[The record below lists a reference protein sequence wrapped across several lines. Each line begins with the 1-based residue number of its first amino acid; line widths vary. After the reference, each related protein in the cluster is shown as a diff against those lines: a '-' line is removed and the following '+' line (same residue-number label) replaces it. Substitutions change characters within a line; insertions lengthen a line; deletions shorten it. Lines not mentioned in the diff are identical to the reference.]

1 MTTAE
6 QKKAAK
12 IFSKNWKG
20 KGYEKGESQRF
31 WIELLGEVFGVQNPA
46 QYIRFEDQV
55 KIDKAT
61 GFIDGYID
69 ATKVMIEQK
78 SIGKSLRDGIRQS
91 DGSILTPFQQAKRYA
106 AELPY
111 STRPRWIVTS
121 NFESFFIY
129 DMERPH
135 GEPAVIELKD
145 FEKEYYRLS
154 FLVEGEKAHIKKEE
168 ELSFKAGEL
177 VGVIYDSLAREYQDI
192 SNAESQ
198 KSLNELCVRLVF
210 CLYAEDSGLF
220 GKKSAFHD
228 YLARFHD
235 EPFQMRKS
243 LIELFQMLDTPED
256 QRDPYDSPELL
267 AFPYVNGGLFSNKDL
282 EIPRFTPEICQ
293 MLLDQASDDFDWS
306 EISPTIFGAVFESTL
321 NPETRHSGGMHY
333 TSIENIHKVID
344 PLFLSE
350 LKEELDEI
358 KKLSQPKTKRDRA
371 RAFQDKLA
379 SIVLFDPACGSG
391 NFLTESYI
399 SLRQLENDAIAAV
412 TGGQIGLD
420 TDDVIRVNINQFY
433 GIEINDFA
441 VTVAHTALWIAE
453 HQMFEK
459 TQEILHMN
467 MDFLPLKSQTN
478 IVRGNALRTD
488 WASVV
493 PVDKLSYIVGNPPF
507 LGYSNQSP
515 TQKAD
520 LKSVYVDKLG
530 KPLKSAGKI
539 DFVAGWFFKASQLM
553 AQNTAVQT
561 ALVSTNSITQGEQVA
576 SVWRPLFERFN
587 IKIDF
592 AYKTF
597 KWQNEAKASDQAAV
611 HCVIVGFSNAKS
623 AQKDKK
629 LFDGENFEIVQNIS
643 PYLLDGK
650 TTFIEDRKDPICKV
664 PQMVYGSKPTDG
676 GNLFLTAEEKAKLVS
691 QSPQAEQFI
700 KKVLGAAEFI
710 KGSERYCLW
719 LDRAN
724 PAELRKIPEIMRRVQ
739 AVRDFRL
746 NSTKKQTRDSAE
758 TPTLFQEIRQPET
771 DYLIIPST
779 TSSARRYIPIGF
791 ENKQIVATN
800 LVLTV
805 PNASLFEFAIMTS
818 NIHMAWMRAVCGRL
832 GDGYR
837 YSAKIVY
844 NNFPWPTVTPA
855 QRQAIE
861 RTAAAILDARA
872 LYPESTLAD
881 LYDDLTMPPELRRAH
896 QLNDRAVMDA
906 YGMRG
911 FTESQAVERLFEM
924 YEELTRE

>member
-1 MTTAE
+1 MTTLE
-6 QKKAAK
+6 QKRAAK
-12 IFSKNWKG
+12 TFAKNWAG

-55 KIDKAT
+55 KLDKAT

-111 STRPRWIVTS
+111 SARPRWIVTS

-129 DMERPH
+129 DMEKPH

-154 FLVEGEKAHIKKEE
+154 FLVEGNKAHIIREE
-168 ELSFKAGEL
+168 QISFEAGKL
-177 VGVIYDSLAREYQDI
+177 VGQIYDSLAREYQDI
-192 SNAESQ
+192 SNLESQ

-220 GKKSAFHD
+220 GAKNAFHD

-243 LIELFQMLDTPED
+243 LIELFQMLDTPEEN
-256 QRDPYDSPELL
+256 RDPYDSPELL

-293 MLLDQASDDFDWS
+293 MLLDQASDEFDWS
-306 EISPTIFGAVFESTL
+306 QISPTIFGAVFESTL

-344 PLFLSE
+344 PLFLSG
-350 LKEELDEI
+350 LKEELVEI
-358 KKLSQPKTKRDRA
+358 KKLSQPKTKRDKA
-371 RAFQDKLA
+371 RAFQDKL
-379 SIVLFDPACGSG
+379 SKIVLFDPACGSG

-399 SLRQLENDAIAAV
+399 SLRQLENDAIAAA

-493 PVDKLSYIVGNPPF
+493 PVEKLSYIVGNPPF
-507 LGYSNQSP
+507 LGARVMDKI
-515 TQKAD
+515 QKAD
-520 LKSVYVDKLG
+520 LMKVFEGYKG
-530 KPLKSAGKI
+530 AGNL
-539 DFVAGWFFKASQLM
+539 DFVSGWYLKAAQLI
-553 AQNTAVQT
+553 QGTKIQV
-561 ALVSTNSITQGEQVA
+561 ALVSTNSITQGEQA
-576 SVWRPLFERFN
+576 SLLWKIMVEDFG
-587 IKIDF
+587 IKINM
-592 AYKTF
+592 AYQTF
-597 KWQNEAKASDQAAV
+597 KWASEATDKAAV
-611 HCVIVGFSNAKS
+611 HCVIIGFATFDRAEKIIFDT
-623 AQKDKK
+623 AEQRKVVQKIN
-629 LFDGENFEIVQNIS
+629 G
-643 PYLLDGK
+643 YLVEADNV
-650 TTFIEDRKDPICKV
+650 FIENR
-664 PQMVYGSKPTDG
+664 SKPLCDVSEMGIGNKPIDG
-676 GNLFLTAEEKAKLVS
+676 GFYLFEKEEM
-691 QSPQAEQFI
+691 EEFI
-700 KKVLGAAEFI
+700 AREPNSKPFFRKWLGAQEFLRNRP
-710 KGSERYCLW
+710 RYCLW
-719 LDRAN
+719 LGDAEPQQLRAMPAVLDRI
-724 PAELRKIPEIMRRVQ
+724 RK
-739 AVRDFRL
+739 VRDYRL
-746 NSTKKQTRDSAE
+746 NSPSQGTRKIAE
-758 TPTLFQEIRQPET
+758 KPTRFHVENMPSTE
-771 DYLIIPST
+771 YLLIPST
-779 TSSARRYIPIGF
+779 SSENRKYIPIGF
-791 ENKQIVATN
+791 ENKETIASNAT
-800 LVLTV
+800 LIV
-805 PNASLFEFAIMTS
+805 PNATLFEFGVLTS
-818 NIHMAWMRAVCGRL
+818 NVHMAWMRTVAGRL
-832 GDGYR
+832 EMRYR

-855 QRQAIE
+855 QKQAIE
-861 RTAAAILDARA
+861 RTAQGILDARA
-872 LYPESTLAD
+872 LYPNSTLAD
-881 LYDDLTMPPELRRAH
+881 LYDDLTMPPGLRRAH

-924 YEELTRE
+924 YEDLTRR